1 MLGGIKDG
9 VATVRVALLLLL
21 LAGSGFA
28 LVGCGGGGGGGGG
41 GEETTVERTSGGETT
56 AERTSGGETTSAR
69 TAGGETTAAR
79 GGEVTTA
86 QFASANLTL
95 TPSGDSGV
103 SGNANITDTPGGV
116 EVALDV
122 QGLLTQPGTEHVAHI
137 HEGGTCADE
146 RAGNGAPV
154 LYPLDPLVAKED
166 GTASSATSLDGV
178 AIRQLTSGAPKYVN
192 VHAEPTGE
200 AGVVPPGIACADIP
214 MGG

>member
-1 MLGGIKDG
+1 MLGGIKDE
-9 VATVRVALLLLL
+9 VATVRIALLLLL
-21 LAGSGFA
+21 FAGSGFA

-41 GEETTVERTSGGETT
+41 EETT

-69 TAGGETTAAR
+69 SVGGETTAAR
-79 GGEVTTA
+79 GEVTTA

-178 AIRQLTSGAPKYVN
+178 ALRQLASGAPKYVN

-214 MGG
+214 MGGG

>member
-1 MLGGIKDG
+1 MGGIKDEK
-9 VATVRVALLLLL
+9 ATVRIALLLLL
-21 LAGSGFA
+21 FAGSGFA
-28 LVGCGGGGGGGGG
+28 LVGCGGGGGGGG
-41 GEETTVERTSGGETT
+41 EETT

-69 TAGGETTAAR
+69 TVGGETTAAR
-79 GGEVTTA
+79 GEVTSA

-178 AIRQLTSGAPKYVN
+178 ALRQLTSGAPKYVN

-214 MGG
+214 GGGG

>member
-1 MLGGIKDG
+1 MLGGIKDK
-9 VATVRVALLLLL
+9 VATVRIALLLLL

-28 LVGCGGGGGGGGG
+28 LVGCGGGGGGGG
-41 GEETTVERTSGGETT
+41 EETT

-69 TAGGETTAAR
+69 TVGGETTAAR
-79 GGEVTTA
+79 GEVTTA
-86 QFASANLTL
+86 QFASTNLTL

-178 AIRQLTSGAPKYVN
+178 ALRQLTSGAPKYVN